1 MVTILACPDPDC
13 RAPATISARWT
24 WPSTDDPVEHVQTY
38 CLNGHCYTPTSA
50 RGRCFLATRHR
61 LPRSLDR

>member
-38 CLNGHCYTPTSA
+38 RLN
-50 RGRCFLATRHR
+50 
-61 LPRSLDR
+61 RSYVTYGTQYAL